1 VRQLGYAVDESVLDA
16 LSRSGFNTV
25 VGNDFGWKFKRGIC
39 STATAMERQFCG
51 ESNKYV
57 RDTAQ
62 DIRSGTMILS
72 AGKLAQPKV
81 LAKDRGRLSFRPLAA
96 AVQAGL

>member
-1 VRQLGYAVDESVLDA
+1 LDA

-39 STATAMERQFCG
+39 SKVATEMERQFCG

-62 DIRSGTMILS
+62 DIRSGTTILS

-96 AVQAGL
+96 AAVQAGL